1 MSYETF
7 WRALKPVLERGNVA
21 LALMTTEKHSFFDRI
36 VGRIDQLDADG
47 LQMVVQRLARERD
60 FLGTL
65 FDTIED
71 GVVVLDS
78 KAHIS
83 WHNQSAEH
91 LLGLPLEETEGRAI
105 TDYLPGLNW
114 ETLCTSAASD
124 SLTVTRHELELTYPI
139 RRFLRVYTAALVG
152 EGSSGLAV
160 IINDATELQQKTFE
174 VIESERVEALT
185 LLAASVAHE
194 IGNPLNALHIHLQLM
209 EREVKRLKATD
220 ADDPDAQANFTAT
233 VNKLDRYLDISK
245 GEINRLDYIISQF
258 LQAIRPTRPERKP
271 VSLNDIVMDTLT
283 VLGPEIENR
292 GVMLEE
298 NFADDLPTAPLDAAQ
313 VQQALVNLIKNA
325 IQAMTHDGTLS
336 LTTLAEAEGVWV
348 HVADTG
354 GGIAQEKINRIFQP
368 YFTTKEKGTGL
379 GLMIVQRIVREH
391 GGRIEL
397 ESHTGQ
403 GTTFRLWFPLTEQ
416 QPLRLMGG
424 EPTEHHA

>member
-1 MSYETF
+1 MARLIMAT
-7 WRALKPVLERGNVA
+7 ER
-21 LALMTTEKHSFFDRI
+21 TSFFDRI
-36 VGRIDQLDADG
+36 VGRRDQLDAEG
-47 LQMVVQRLARERD
+47 LQTVVQRLARERD

-71 GVVVLDS
+71 GVVVLDA

-91 LLGLPLEETEGRAI
+91 LLGLPLEQTEGRSI
-105 TDYLPGLNW
+105 VEYLPGLDWKN
-114 ETLCTSAASD
+114 LCTSAASD

-139 RRFLRVYTAALVG
+139 RRFLRVYTAALIG

-160 IINDATELQQKTFE
+160 IINDATEQQQKTFE

-209 EREVKRLKATD
+209 EREIKKLKATD
-220 ADDPDAQANFTAT
+220 ADAPTPARSSEPDSQANHTASLR
-233 VNKLDRYLDISK
+233 KLDQYLDIAK
-245 GEINRLDYIISQF
+245 GEISRLDYIISQF
-258 LQAIRPTRPERKP
+258 LQAIRPTRPELKP
-271 VSLNDIVMDTLT
+271 VSLNDIVADTLT
-283 VLGPEIENR
+283 LLDPEIKNR
-292 GVMLEE
+292 GVTLEY
-298 NFADDLPTAPLDAAQ
+298 NLAARLPAAPLDAAQ
-313 VQQALVNLIKNA
+313 VKQALLNLIKNSV
-325 IQAMTHDGTLS
+325 QAMTQGDTLT
-336 LTTLAEAEGVWV
+336 LTTLADDDGVWV

-354 GGIAQEKINRIFQP
+354 GGISQEKINRIFQP

-397 ESHTGQ
+397 ESHTGR
-403 GTTFRLWFPLTEQ
+403 GTTFRLWFPLTEH
-416 QPLRLMGG
+416 QPLRIAAAQ
-424 EPTEHHA
+424 TDSTD

>member
-1 MSYETF
+1 MARLIMAT
-7 WRALKPVLERGNVA
+7 ER
-21 LALMTTEKHSFFDRI
+21 TSFFDRI
-36 VGRIDQLDADG
+36 VGRMDQLDAEG
-47 LQMVVQRLARERD
+47 LQTVVQRLARERD

-71 GVVVLDS
+71 GVVVLDA

-91 LLGLPLEETEGRAI
+91 LLGLPLEQTEGRSI
-105 TDYLPGLNW
+105 VEYLPGLDW
-114 ETLCTSAASD
+114 KSLCTSAASD

-160 IINDATELQQKTFE
+160 IINDATEQQQKTFE

-209 EREVKRLKATD
+209 EREIKKLKATD
-220 ADDPDAQANFTAT
+220 ADAPTPARSNDPDAQANHTASLR
-233 VNKLDRYLDISK
+233 KLDQYLDIAK
-245 GEINRLDYIISQF
+245 GEISRLDYIISQF
-258 LQAIRPTRPERKP
+258 LQAIRPTRPELKP
-271 VSLNDIVMDTLT
+271 VSLNDIVADTLT
-283 VLGPEIENR
+283 LLDPEIKNR
-292 GVMLEE
+292 GVTLEY
-298 NFADDLPTAPLDAAQ
+298 NLAARLPAAPLDAAQ
-313 VQQALVNLIKNA
+313 VKQALLNLIKNA
-325 IQAMTHDGTLS
+325 VQAMTQGDTLT
-336 LTTLAEAEGVWV
+336 LTTLADDDGVWV

-354 GGIAQEKINRIFQP
+354 GGISQEKINRVFQP

-397 ESHTGQ
+397 ESHTGR
-403 GTTFRLWFPLTEQ
+403 GTTFRLWFPLTEH
-416 QPLRLMGG
+416 QPLRIAAAK
-424 EPTEHHA
+424 TESTD